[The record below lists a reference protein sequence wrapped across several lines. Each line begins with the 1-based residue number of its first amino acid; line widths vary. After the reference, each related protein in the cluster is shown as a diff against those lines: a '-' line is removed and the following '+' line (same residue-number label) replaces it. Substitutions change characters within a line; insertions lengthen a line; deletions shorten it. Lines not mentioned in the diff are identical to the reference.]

1 MIGKNKSIHFIGI
14 GGIGM
19 SAIAEILHKL
29 GFKVTGSDIN
39 ENIIIKKLIKKGIKI
54 FSNHSSRNVQNSDM
68 VVFSSAIKK
77 NNQELKFAIKKKI
90 PTLSRASMLAEVM
103 RLKSSITVA
112 GSHGKTTTTSLIATI
127 LEKAGFDPTIINGGI
142 INSFQTNAKLGK
154 GEWLVA
160 EADESDGSFVCL
172 PSTIG
177 LINNIDLEHIDYY
190 NNLNQI
196 KEAFIEYAK
205 NIPFYGFIALCIDGK
220 NVREWIYVKDSCE
233 ALLKI
238 FLKGKNNQNYNI
250 GTGIRVSNIAI
261 IMGT

>member
-1 MIGKNKSIHFIGI
+1 
-14 GGIGM
+14 
-19 SAIAEILHKL
+19 
-29 GFKVTGSDIN
+29 
-39 ENIIIKKLIKKGIKI
+39 
-54 FSNHSSRNVQNSDM
+54 
-68 VVFSSAIKK
+68 
-77 NNQELKFAIKKKI
+77 
-90 PTLSRASMLAEVM
+90 MLAEVM

-160 EADESDGSFVCL
+160 EADESDGSFVFL

-177 LINNIDLEHIDYY
+177 LINNIDLEHVDFY

-205 NIPFYGFIALCIDGK
+205 KYTILWFYS
-220 NVREWIYVKDSCE
+220 V
-233 ALLKI
+233 
-238 FLKGKNNQNYNI
+238 
-250 GTGIRVSNIAI
+250 
-261 IMGT
+261 MH